1 MSNKDMAKL
10 KYNLSIGGA
19 ITQFSKLMW
28 APHPLSSI
36 NPILF
41 SLPFVSAAQLWPP
54 WHSQLRSPGRARPC
68 PPPWSPLPPNI
79 AASPPQPGPT
89 STRFATAQAPSVD
102 RRATSY
108 ALAGGRGNHESSSR
122 ADAPRTPQLP
132 PSSNLKQ
139 SHAKATLRPVPVL
152 APAATLSSALVAE

>member
-1 MSNKDMAKL
+1 MFQTNVGPTPSFL
-10 KYNLSIGGA
+10 YQS
-19 ITQFSKLMW
+19 
-28 APHPLSSI
+28 HPLLSPFCLCHSTLTAMALAT
-36 NPILF
+36 PLARACA
-41 SLPFVSAAQLWPP
+41 SLPAALVT
-54 WHSQLRSPGRARPC
+54 
-68 PPPWSPLPPNI
+68 PPPPPTI

-132 PSSNLKQ
+132 PSSNLQQ